1 MALTSRGYKMA
12 KQLLTPEVR
21 KRMHEDL
28 DKILDSDLKG
38 ISLLAVGVSENG
50 MASQLSLIEGR
61 FTGKELVAAM
71 FTGVEDAFKMT
82 DIPEARTAAKALRQL
97 LSELITAFHLGD
109 AVRKGMAPKP
119 TENVTWH

>member
-1 MALTSRGYKMA
+1 ME
-12 KQLLTPEVR
+12 KQILTPEVR

-97 LSELITAFHLGD
+97 LSELITAFRLGD
-109 AVRKGMAPKP
+109 ALRKGTASKP
-119 TENVTWH
+119 AENVTWH